1 VILPGG
7 TELIVPLEGVID
19 VKKECARLQ
28 TELNNLVKQL
38 GSLEARLGNPS
49 FAERAPSHV
58 IDAERAK
65 LAEWSARRDQ
75 LAKRVE
81 GLCGGG

>member
-1 VILPGG
+1 
-7 TELIVPLEGVID
+7 VID
-19 VKKECARLQ
+19 VKKECERLQ
-28 TELNNLVKQL
+28 GELEKLEKQL
-38 GSLEARLGNPS
+38 VSLEARLGNPA

-65 LAEWSARRDQ
+65 RDEWSVRRDQ
-75 LAKRVE
+75 LRTRVE